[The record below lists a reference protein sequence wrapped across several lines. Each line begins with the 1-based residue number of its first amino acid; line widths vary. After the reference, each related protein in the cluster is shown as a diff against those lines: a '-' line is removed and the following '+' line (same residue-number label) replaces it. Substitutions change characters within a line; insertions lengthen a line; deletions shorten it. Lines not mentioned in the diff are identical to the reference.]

1 VIAKAIGVLAWVT
14 VLLAV
19 IGSYLTAR
27 VLDETRA
34 GFEYMPDM
42 AHAVPYES
50 FAPNPIGHDGKT
62 LQPAP
67 AGTVPRGF
75 HPLHYAATELDAV
88 RAGRELENPVPLSTG
103 ALAQGRVLYETF
115 CLVCHG
121 EHGGGDGP
129 LVPRIPTPPAYSSER
144 VRGMAPGQIFHVIS
158 RGSGRMPSYAGQ
170 IPAEQRWLIVHY
182 VLTLRQPGSGAR

>member
-19 IGSYLTAR
+19 MGNYLTSR
-27 VLDETRA
+27 MLDEARP
-34 GFEYMPDM
+34 GLEYTPDM

-50 FAPNPIGHDGKT
+50 FAPNPISHDGQT
-62 LQPAP
+62 LRPAP

-75 HPLHYAATELDAV
+75 HPLHYAATEQDAL
-88 RAGRELENPVPLSTG
+88 RAGRELENPVPFS
-103 ALAQGRVLYETF
+103 AQAVAQGRVLYETF

-121 EHGGGDGP
+121 ERGGGNGP
-129 LVPRIPTPPAYSSER
+129 LVPKIPTPPAYQSDR

-158 RGSGRMPSYAGQ
+158 NGSGRMPSYAGQ
-170 IPAEQRWLIVHY
+170 IPADERWLIVHY
-182 VLTLRQPGSGAR
+182 VLTLRQAGSAAR